1 MHLKPEINDIM
12 STFYKCKQ
20 QYESKIEAK
29 KIQILKNNS
38 ISSKQRHE
46 EVLNLVIPC
55 IKCNARVG
63 NTFEIKYNNNEDV
76 REFYACCGTNND
88 AVCKFKIHFKVHSRK
103 YADTLIVTLREK
115 LNKFK
120 EQLIIEKNNIM
131 FFNDLNKEEKDEEV
145 LKIIKEIEKYS
156 YMYNY
161 VIEQQNLLID
171 NYEIKK
177 QLLIENDNLGEE
189 VSQFKAYISKYVRSG
204 VVTDLTE
211 ASKYLANDMT
221 NTLNKIRNL
230 KYKVNE
236 VLYKADNYF
245 LIQSRYT
252 LDDKIITYNEGDMII
267 ENSEKS
273 NLKDVKVRKNTT
285 EEVQRNTTE
294 EVQIPPLITEEN
306 VTKQKTIRRK
316 TLGGIKSNIKHKTIK
331 KRVF

>member
-1 MHLKPEINDIM
+1 MHLKPEINEIM

-46 EVLNLVIPC
+46 QVLNLVIPC
-55 IKCNARVG
+55 IKCNAPVG
-63 NTFEIKYNNNEDV
+63 NKFEIKYNQNEDA
-76 REFYACCGTNND
+76 REFYACCGSNNNG
-88 AVCKFKIHFKVHSRK
+88 VCQFKIHFKVHSRK

-131 FFNDLNKEEKDEEV
+131 FFNDLNKTEKDE
-145 LKIIKEIEKYS
+145 KIMELIKEIEKYS

-161 VIEQQNLLID
+161 VIEQQNLITD
-171 NYEIKK
+171 NYETKK
-177 QLLIENDNLGEE
+177 QLMIENDNLGEE
-189 VSQFKAYISKYVRSG
+189 VAQFKAYLSKYVRTG

-211 ASKYLANDMT
+211 ASKYLSNEMT
-221 NTLNKIRNL
+221 STLNKIRNL

-236 VLYKADNYF
+236 VLHKADNYF
-245 LIQSRYT
+245 LIQSKYT
-252 LDDKIITYNEGDMII
+252 LDDKIITYNDGDAII

-273 NLKDVKVRKNTT
+273 NLKNAKVRKNTT
-285 EEVQRNTTE
+285 EEVQPP
-294 EVQIPPLITEEN
+294 PPLPQITEEKII
-306 VTKQKTIRRK
+306 KQPTVRRK
-316 TLGGIKSNIKHKTIK
+316 TLGGIKKNIKHKTIK
-331 KRVF
+331 KRVR